1 MQLRFLHEL
10 GTENSRHLTF
20 YLAVQPMPN
29 ANKHHFSCPLRTAG
43 LPKLITSSIT
53 SWKNCPSRDQV
64 NNLIGF
70 TVNNVYVVWL
80 SIKLC
85 YNQKSAWD
93 LEKSV
98 KKNLWLRMSSRNL
111 GAWDGVEGKCAYKY
125 WVKIKMCC
133 SLSEKW
139 EFYPIILHVQNVYLL
154 NQNFR
159 EKR

>member
-111 GAWDGVEGKCAYKY
+111 GAWNGWCWGEMRLQILGQNKNVLLFIWEMRILSNYSACTKC
-125 WVKIKMCC
+125 V
-133 SLSEKW
+133 
-139 EFYPIILHVQNVYLL
+139 FT
-154 NQNFR
+154 
-159 EKR
+159 